1 MFQFTGFASH
11 GYVFTMRYRLS
22 AVGFPIRKSTDQSLL
37 ATPRGLS
44 QRATSFIASQC
55 QGIHQTPLLRLIRD
69 YRHAQGQAQR
79 TTARIS
85 IFGPQIVRASARP
98 IHNDKEHRPR
108 AIEARCHPGAT

>member
-11 GYVFTMRYRLS
+11 GYVFTIRYRLS

-55 QGIHQTPLLRLIRD
+55 QGIHQTPLLRLIRV

-79 TTARIS
+79 TTARIRT
-85 IFGPQIVRASARP
+85 FGPQFVRASARP

-108 AIEARCHPGAT
+108 AI